1 MTTAFLFL
9 ELFKSIKPLFL
20 HQDCVKSRL
29 IKNQDYSKILLVRDK
44 MRERESKQEREEGR
58 KGEGR
63 EGDIEYL
70 VLNPV
75 CDLPPALYTGSHPL
89 VLSQTRSHEA
99 PSEGGQK

>member
-1 MTTAFLFL
+1 
-9 ELFKSIKPLFL
+9 
-20 HQDCVKSRL
+20 
-29 IKNQDYSKILLVRDK
+29 
-44 MRERESKQEREEGR
+44 MRERERERQQAREGGR
-58 KGEGR
+58 KGGGR

-75 CDLPPALYTGSHPL
+75 CDLPPALYTGYHPL